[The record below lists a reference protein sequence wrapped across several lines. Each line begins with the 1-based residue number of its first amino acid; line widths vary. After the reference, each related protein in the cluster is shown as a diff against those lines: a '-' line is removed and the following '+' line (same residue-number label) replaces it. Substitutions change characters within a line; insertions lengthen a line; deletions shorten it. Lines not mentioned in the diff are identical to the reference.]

1 MSWESSE
8 EGCEAAA
15 DEVEVVGVH
24 TEVHLDKVVGQ
35 VQVEVIL
42 LESFVSIHRD
52 DDSGGTR
59 F

>member
-1 MSWESSE
+1 M
-8 EGCEAAA
+8 
-15 DEVEVVGVH
+15 EVVGVH